1 MTMLTSSARVYSSIL
16 KGMKKIR
23 QEVFRFRFC
32 NPFKKRLHFKNLKK
46 NILNTILS
54 IHGYQ
59 VAYGPFKGMQL
70 NQCRNWSRYDLITQ
84 ILGTYETHV
93 LQKLIAFSKGKN
105 NVFIDLGSADGYFA
119 VGMAF
124 SGVFD
129 HVYAFEKD
137 FEMQRIIKNN
147 AQLNDCES
155 KMSILGKSNEA
166 SLKSIVSQCK
176 ESITILIDIEG
187 DEYDLLNPKM
197 LSSLS
202 HCSII
207 CELHPWMK
215 KDGKALQKALLSE
228 ASAFFDIELIYRE
241 SYNPNDFEE
250 LSCFNEEERL
260 IALSEGRGPNMHWLV
275 LTPKKN

>member
-1 MTMLTSSARVYSSIL
+1 MLALFAYSYYGLL
-16 KGMKKIR
+16 KAIEKI
-23 QEVFRFRFC
+23 FRNVKHFLFC

-46 NILNTILS
+46 NILKTILS

-59 VAYGPFKGMQL
+59 IAYGPFKGMQL

-119 VGMAF
+119 VGMVF
-124 SGVFD
+124 SGIFG

-137 FEMQRIIKNN
+137 VEMQRIIKNN
-147 AQLNDCES
+147 AQLNGCEA
-155 KMSILGKSNEA
+155 KMTILGEADEA
-166 SLKSIVSQCK
+166 SLKSIISQCK
-176 ESITILIDIEG
+176 EPITILIDIEG
-187 DEYDLLNPKM
+187 DEYDLLNPNM
-197 LSSLS
+197 LSLLS
-202 HCSII
+202 DCSII

-215 KDGKALQKALLSE
+215 EDGKALQKALLSK

-260 IALSEGRGPNMHWLV
+260 VALSEGRGPNMHWLV